1 YTKYHQIRFRMVT
14 KLGISSIFL
23 LGIIGIMLLLVFR
36 RKVLSLIKQESRL
49 VKSLQQKSW
58 FHNPYSSGLVLFLWN
73 TLMTAIVALLIFA
86 LMMTEIY
93 IPYLHIVIFGLGTLA
108 CILAWATFS
117 AAWVGSKKSR
127 LTMASIGSS
136 FYVLLGM
143 YGLYEYITL
152 KPSYPGEDVFMAALG
167 FMGVMVVAAVAL
179 MTCFLFIGFQKREAT
194 H

>member
-1 YTKYHQIRFRMVT
+1 MI

-23 LGIIGIMLLLVFR
+23 LGMIGIMFLLVFR
-36 RKVLSLIKQESRL
+36 GKVLSTVKQESRL

-58 FHNPYSSGLVLFLWN
+58 FHNPYTSGIVLFLWN
-73 TLMTAIVALLIFA
+73 TVMTAIVALLIFA
-86 LMMTEIY
+86 LMITEIY

-179 MTCFLFIGFQKREAT
+179 MTCFLFIGFQKKEAT